1 MPQPSPATAEPAH
14 DILRGRAHPLDVFFA
29 PKTVAVIGASDKP
42 ASVGRTVIWN
52 LLSNPFGGTVFPV
65 NPARDAVLGIKAYP
79 NIAATPARV
88 DLAVIATPAATVPG
102 VIAECVEAG
111 VKGVIIISAGFKET
125 GPKGAELEAQIVA
138 HARRGRMR
146 VIGPN
151 CVGLMSPLT
160 GINATFLGAMARPGD
175 VAFVSQSGALCA
187 AILDWSLREFVGFS
201 SFISIGSMADVD
213 WGDLIDYL
221 GDDPRTRSIILYV
234 ESIGDPRSFLSAARQ
249 VALTK
254 PIIVIKAG
262 RSPAA
267 ARAAASHTGAL
278 TGSDEVLD
286 AAFRRVGVLR
296 VDSIADLFFMAEV
309 LAKQPRPRG
318 PRLAIVTNAG
328 GPGVLATDALAAL
341 GGEPAPLTP
350 ATLKALDAILPP
362 HWSHGNP
369 VDTLGDASPALYAK
383 AVQITAQDE
392 NTDGLVVLLAAQG
405 LADPAETAEALKT
418 QAHLPGKPILACF
431 MGGAQVAP
439 AESILNRSGIPTFPY
454 PDAAVRM
461 FHYMWRYTY
470 NLRGIYETPQW
481 VADSGGAASGVR
493 TAIEAARAAGRTI
506 LTEFESKQI
515 LRAYGIPVVETRLA
529 LSEDDAAREANAL
542 GYPVA
547 LKLHSGTIT
556 HKTDVGGVQLY
567 LTDEAAVRR
576 AYAAIAAS
584 VRERAGCGAPVPG
597 ALNETGCSGGV
608 LTADP
613 FLGVTVQPMVR
624 LDGYEVI
631 LGSTLDPQFGPVLL
645 FGAGG
650 QLVEIFHDRA
660 LALPPLNTTLA
671 RRMMEQTRIFKALE
685 GARGRRA
692 VDMGALEQLLV
703 RFSRLVMEQ
712 RAIREIDVN
721 PLLVSADGI
730 LALDARILL
739 NDASIPEEQLPP
751 PAIRPY
757 PSRYV
762 APATLKDGSTVT
774 IRPIRPEDETLM
786 VKFHQALSERS
797 VYMRYFHTL
806 SLDRRVAHERLTRIC
821 FVDYDREMVLVAER
835 PVPGGESQIV
845 GVGRASRLPGKD
857 EAETAILVRD
867 SCQRLGLGTEL
878 LRRVIAFARD
888 EKIRVLGAD
897 TLAENVEMQQICRKL
912 GFEIHRH
919 ADDPSLV
926 RAVLQLGDAP

>member
-1 MPQPSPATAEPAH
+1 MAQAPAVNAEPAH
-14 DILRGRAHPLDVFFA
+14 DILRGRVHPLDVFFA
-29 PKTVAVIGASDKP
+29 PRTVAVIGATDKP
-42 ASVGRTVIWN
+42 ASVGRAVLWN
-52 LLSNPFGGTVFPV
+52 LLSSPFGGTVLPI
-65 NPARDAVLGIKAYP
+65 NPKHEAVLGIKAYP
-79 NIAATPARV
+79 DIAAAPATV
-88 DLAVIATPAATVPG
+88 DLAVIVTPAATVPG
-102 VIAECVEAG
+102 VVAECVAAG
-111 VKGVIIISAGFKET
+111 VKAAIIISAGFRET
-125 GPKGAELEAQIVA
+125 GAKGADLEAQIIT

-151 CVGLMSPLT
+151 CLGLMSPLT
-160 GINATFLGAMARPGD
+160 GLNATFAGAMARPGD
-175 VAFVSQSGALCA
+175 VAFISQSGALCA
-187 AILDWSLREFVGFS
+187 AVLDWSLGEFVGFS
-201 SFISIGSMADVD
+201 SFISIGSMADVG

-221 GDDPRTRSIILYV
+221 GDDPRTRSIILYI

-249 VALTK
+249 VALSK

-286 AAFRRVGVLR
+286 AAFRRAGVLR
-296 VDSIADLFFMAEV
+296 VDSISDLFYMAEV

-328 GPGVLATDALAAL
+328 GPGVLATDALAAQ
-341 GGEPAPLTP
+341 GGEPAPLTND
-350 ATLKALDAILPP
+350 TLKALDRILPP

-383 AVQITAQDE
+383 AVEIVAQDA
-392 NTDGLVVLLAAQG
+392 NSDGLLVILAPQG
-405 LADPAETAEALKT
+405 LSNPADVAEALKPH
-418 QAHLPGKPILACF
+418 AHLAGKPILASF
-431 MGGAQVAP
+431 MGGAQVAA
-439 AESILNRSGIPTFPY
+439 AEQILNRSGIPTFPY

-461 FHYMWRYTY
+461 FHYMWRYSY
-470 NLRGIYETPQW
+470 NLRGIYETPQI
-481 VADSGGAASGVR
+481 VAEAGDALSSAS
-493 TAIEAARAAGRTI
+493 TLIEAARKSERTI
-506 LTEFESKQI
+506 LTEFESKQM
-515 LRAYGIPVVETRLA
+515 LKAYGIPVVETRLA
-529 LSEDDAAREANAL
+529 LSEESAAREANDL

-547 LKLHSGTIT
+547 LKLHSETIT
-556 HKTDVGGVQLY
+556 HKTDVGGVQLF
-567 LTDEAAVRR
+567 LGSESAVRQ
-576 AYAAIAAS
+576 AYGSIENS
-584 VRERAGCGAPVPG
+584 VREKAGA
-597 ALNETGCSGGV
+597 A
-608 LTADP
+608 A
-613 FLGVTVQPMVR
+613 FQGVTVQPMVR
-624 LDGYEVI
+624 MEGYELI

-685 GARGRRA
+685 GTRGRRP
-692 VDMGALEQLLV
+692 VDIGALEQLLV

-712 RAIREIDVN
+712 RAIREVDIN
-721 PLLVSADGI
+721 PLLVSPDGI
-730 LALDARILL
+730 VALDARIIL
-739 NDASIPEEQLPP
+739 NDASIPEDRLPP

-762 APATLKDGSTVT
+762 APETLKDGSVVT
-774 IRPIRPEDETLM
+774 IRPIRPEDEGLM

-806 SLDRRVAHERLTRIC
+806 SLDHRVAHERLTRIC

-835 PVPGGESQIV
+835 RTPEDEPELVA
-845 GVGRASRLPGKD
+845 VGRVNRLPAAG

-867 SCQRLGLGTEL
+867 SFQNKGLGTAL
-878 LRRVIAFARD
+878 LRRLIAFARD
-888 EKIRVLGAD
+888 EKIGRLGAD

-919 ADDPSLV
+919 TDDPSTV
-926 RAVLQLGDAP
+926 RAVLRLDNVL